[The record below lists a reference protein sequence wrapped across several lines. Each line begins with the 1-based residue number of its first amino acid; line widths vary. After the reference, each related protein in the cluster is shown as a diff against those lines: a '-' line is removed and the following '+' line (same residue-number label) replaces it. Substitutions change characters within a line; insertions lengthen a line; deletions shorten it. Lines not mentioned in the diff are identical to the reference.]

1 MVSVLP
7 KINKWISYY
16 QNYWYKIKDFSSIT
30 YLNNIYVEYKI
41 KDFVNTNGL
50 GTTHPVLL
58 LKKVCFIN
66 IQ

>member
-1 MVSVLP
+1 MISVLP

-16 QNYWYKIKDFSSIT
+16 PNYWYKIKDFSSIT

-58 LKKVCFIN
+58 LKKVCLIN